1 MKRCFFT
8 LSLALAFAAQAQPYP
23 AKAIRMIVPF
33 SPGGNVDINARAMAP
48 GLTEA
53 LGQPVVVDNRAGA
66 GGMIG
71 GEMVV
76 KAPPDGYTLAMA
88 SNSVYSIAPV
98 VFAKPLYNPLRDFAA
113 VSGIS
118 NVPLVLII
126 HPSIP
131 AKNFREFV
139 ALVKSKPGQ
148 MNMATAGQGTSNH
161 LIAEMLQMAAGI
173 RMTAVPYKGS
183 GPALLDLLG
192 GHVDSHVDQLTAS
205 MAYIRSGKVRAL
217 AVTTDKRAP
226 LLADVPTLAEQ
237 GLKGFD
243 ATTIVGVLAPA
254 ATPKDVIDRLHA
266 AIVKVVAQSNV
277 RERFAA
283 LGATTLGN
291 TPAEFAQYIR
301 DDYAKMQKVV
311 KDANIRPE

>member
-1 MKRCFFT
+1 MKRSFLT

-23 AKAIRMIVPF
+23 TKAIRMIVPF

>member
-1 MKRCFFT
+1 MQRCLFAF
-8 LSLALAFAAQAQPYP
+8 LLALTVPAQAQQYP
-23 AKAIRMIVPF
+23 SKPIRVVVPF

-53 LGQPVVVDNRAGA
+53 LGQPVVIDNRAGA

-71 GEMVV
+71 GEIVV

-118 NVPLVLII
+118 NVPLVLVS
-126 HPSIP
+126 HPSVP
-131 AKNFREFV
+131 ARNFREFV

-192 GHVDSHVDQLTAS
+192 GHVDTHVDQLTAS
-205 MAYIRSGKVRAL
+205 MAYIRSGKIRAL
-217 AVTTDKRAP
+217 AVTTNQRAP
-226 LLADVPTLAEQ
+226 LLPDVPTLAEQ
-237 GLKGFD
+237 GLNGFD

-266 AIVKVVAQSNV
+266 AIVKVVAQANV

-311 KDANIRPE
+311 KDANIKPE

>member
-1 MKRCFFT
+1 MNKLILT
-8 LSLALAFAAQAQPYP
+8 LLLALAGNAYAQPYP
-23 AKAIRMIVPF
+23 SKAIRVVVPF

-71 GEMVV
+71 GEIVV

-139 ALVKSKPGQ
+139 ALVKSRPGQ

-205 MAYIRSGKVRAL
+205 MGYIRSGKIRAL

-226 LLADVPTLAEQ
+226 LLAEVPTLAEQ

-266 AIVKVVAQSNV
+266 AIVKVVAQANV

-301 DDYAKMQKVV
+301 NDYAKMQKVV
-311 KDANIRPE
+311 KDANIKPE

>member
-71 GEMVV
+71 GEMGV